1 MQKLDNLLHSIG
13 KLVRGVRSLTM
24 GQQELA
30 VRSGVG
36 RNTVSNIENGKSVS
50 GLSLLLVLE
59 QLELIDEFQVFVDEK
74 ISEHD
79 TKLRRKSRKYQELD
93 NEF

>member
-1 MQKLDNLLHSIG
+1 
-13 KLVRGVRSLTM
+13 M

-74 ISEHD
+74 ISEYD